1 MGRYVVRRLLQMI
14 LVLFGASLILFCSL
28 FVLPGDPIGT
38 AAGERARDPAVRAVL
53 EKRFGLDKP
62 IPEQYVRY
70 VGRVMTGDLGESFRQ
85 RRPVRGY
92 LWDRFGATAQLA
104 LAAIAFEI
112 LIGITAGVVAA
123 VFRYSFWDV
132 LVTLTT
138 TLAIGIPTYVGGSI
152 LQGIFAQ
159 KFGWFPRSGRP
170 TDGTF
175 FETLKAIFLPALTL
189 ASVDAALVARL
200 MRGTM
205 LEVLRADYVR
215 TAFAKGL
222 SKRTVI
228 LKHVMRNSVIPVV
241 TYLGIAFGGLMGG
254 ALITEAIFNWPG
266 IGLALTTAIGAQ
278 DNPIIIAVVTYGVAA
293 FVIVNLIVDLTYAYL
308 DPRIRLE

>member
-14 LVLFGASLILFCSL
+14 LVLFGASVILFVAL

-53 EKRFGLDKP
+53 EKRYGLDQP
-62 IPEQYVRY
+62 LPLQYVRY
-70 VGRVMTGDLGESFRQ
+70 VGRVLQGDLGESYRL
-85 RRPVRGY
+85 RRPVTEVLRGS
-92 LWDRFGATAQLA
+92 FGATAQLA
-104 LAAIAFEI
+104 LAAIFFEI
-112 LIGITAGVVAA
+112 LIGITAGVIAA

-138 TLAIGIPTYVGGSI
+138 TLVIGIPTYVGGSI
-152 LQGIFAQ
+152 LLGVFAR
-159 KFGWFPRSGRP
+159 KFNWFPPGGRG
-170 TDGTF
+170 DGFVDTVKH
-175 FETLKAIFLPALTL
+175 LVLPAFTL

-215 TAFAKGL
+215 TALAKGL
-222 SKRTVI
+222 SRRTVI

-241 TYLGIAFGGLMGG
+241 TYLGIAFGGLLGG
-254 ALITEAIFNWPG
+254 ALITEVIFRWPG
-266 IGLALTTAIGAQ
+266 VGYALSTAIGAQ
-278 DNPIIIAVVTYGVAA
+278 DNPIIIAVVTYGVAT
-293 FVIVNLIVDLTYAYL
+293 FVIVNLIVDLAYAYL

>member
-1 MGRYVVRRLLQMI
+1 VGRYVVRRLLQMV
-14 LVLFGASLILFCSL
+14 LVLLGASIILFVSL

-38 AAGERARDPAVRAVL
+38 AAGERSRDPAVRAVL
-53 EKRFGLDKP
+53 EKRYGLDQP
-62 IPEQYVRY
+62 LPVQYVRY
-70 VGRVMTGDLGESFRQ
+70 VERVFRGDFGESYRL
-85 RRPVRGY
+85 RRPVSAILRS
-92 LWDRFGATAQLA
+92 RFWATGRLA
-104 LAAIAFEI
+104 LAAIVLEV
-112 LIGITAGVVAA
+112 LIGVAAGLIAA

-138 TLAIGIPTYVGGSI
+138 TLAIGVPTYVSGSI
-152 LQGIFAQ
+152 LQGLFSQ
-159 KFGWFPRSGRP
+159 KLHWLPR
-170 TDGTF
+170 GTQGGG
-175 FETLKAIFLPALTL
+175 TWDLRYLIMPAFTL

-205 LEVLRADYVR
+205 LESLRADYVR

-228 LKHVMRNSVIPVV
+228 LKHVLRNSIIPVV
-241 TYLGIAFGGLMGG
+241 TYVGIAFGGLLGG
-254 ALITEAIFNWPG
+254 ALITETIFNWPG
-266 IGLALTTAIGAQ
+266 IGLALYTAISSQ

-293 FVIVNLIVDLTYAYL
+293 FVIVNLVVDLTYAYL

>member
-1 MGRYVVRRLLQMI
+1 MLQMI
-14 LVLFGASLILFCSL
+14 LVLFGASLILFVSL

-53 EKRFGLDKP
+53 EKRYGLDKP
-62 IPEQYVRY
+62 IPVQYVRY
-70 VGRVMTGDLGESFRQ
+70 VGRVLRGDLGESFRQ
-85 RRPVRGY
+85 RRPVRDY
-92 LWDRFGATAQLA
+92 LWSRFGATAQLA
-104 LAAIAFEI
+104 LAAILFEI
-112 LIGITAGVVAA
+112 LIGLAAGIIAA

-159 KFGWFPRSGRP
+159 NLHWFPRTGRGGGGLG
-170 TDGTF
+170 D
-175 FETLKAIFLPALTL
+175 TLKHIILPAFTL

-215 TAFAKGL
+215 TAMAKGL

-228 LKHVMRNSVIPVV
+228 LKHVLRNSVIPVV

-266 IGLALTTAIGAQ
+266 IGLALATAIQVQ
-278 DNPIIIAVVTYGVAA
+278 DNPIIVAVVTYGVAA

>member
-1 MGRYVVRRLLQMI
+1 MAQYVARRLLQMV
-14 LVLFGASLILFCSL
+14 LVLFGASLILFVSL

-38 AAGERARDPAVRAVL
+38 AGGERARDPAVRAIL
-53 EKRFGLDKP
+53 EKRYGLDKP
-62 IPEQYVRY
+62 IPVQYVRY
-70 VGRVMTGDLGESFRQ
+70 VGRVFKGDFGESYRL
-85 RRPVRGY
+85 RRPVTEILRS
-92 LWDRFGATAQLA
+92 RFGATAKLA
-104 LAAIAFEI
+104 LAAIVFEI
-112 LIGITAGVVAA
+112 LIGIAAGLIAA

-138 TLAIGIPTYVGGSI
+138 TLAIGVPTYVGGSI
-152 LQGIFAQ
+152 LQSLLAR
-159 KFGWFPRSGRP
+159 KYHWFPPQDIGNGSL
-170 TDGTF
+170 TDTVRH
-175 FETLKAIFLPALTL
+175 LVLPALTL

-215 TAFAKGL
+215 TALAKGL

-254 ALITEAIFNWPG
+254 ALITEQIFNWPG
-266 IGLALTTAIGAQ
+266 IGLALSTAITTQ

>member
-1 MGRYVVRRLLQMI
+1 VGRYVIRRLLQMV
-14 LVLFGASLILFCSL
+14 LVLFGASVILFVSL

-38 AAGERARDPAVRAVL
+38 AAGERSRDPAVRAVL
-53 EKRFGLDKP
+53 EKRYGLDKP
-62 IPEQYVRY
+62 LPVQYVRY
-70 VGRVMTGDLGESFRQ
+70 VERVFRGDFGESYRQ
-85 RRPVRGY
+85 NGRPVSSILRS
-92 LWDRFGATAQLA
+92 RFWATGRLA
-104 LAAIAFEI
+104 LAAIVLEV
-112 LIGITAGVVAA
+112 LIGVTAGVIAA

-138 TLAIGIPTYVGGSI
+138 TLAIGVPTYVGGSI
-152 LQGIFAQ
+152 LQGLFSQ
-159 KFGWFPRSGRP
+159 RFHWLPQ
-170 TDGTF
+170 GTQGGG
-175 FETLKAIFLPALTL
+175 TWDLRYLIMPALTL

-205 LEVLRADYVR
+205 LESLRADYVR

-228 LKHVMRNSVIPVV
+228 FKHVLRNSIIPVV
-241 TYLGIAFGGLMGG
+241 TYVGIAFGGLLGG
-254 ALITEAIFNWPG
+254 ALITETIFNWPG
-266 IGLALTTAIGAQ
+266 IGLALYTAISSQ

-293 FVIVNLIVDLTYAYL
+293 FVIVNLLVDLTYAYL

>member
-1 MGRYVVRRLLQMI
+1 MGQYVARRLLQMI
-14 LVLFGASLILFCSL
+14 LVLFGASLILFVSL

-38 AAGERARDPAVRAVL
+38 AGGERARDPAVRAIL
-53 EKRFGLDKP
+53 EKRYGLDKP
-62 IPEQYVRY
+62 IPVQYVRY
-70 VGRVMTGDLGESFRQ
+70 VGRVFRGDFGESYRL
-85 RRPVRGY
+85 RRPVAEI
-92 LWDRFGATAQLA
+92 LSSKFAATAKLA
-104 LAAIAFEI
+104 LAAIFFEI
-112 LIGITAGVVAA
+112 MIGIAAGVIAA

-138 TLAIGIPTYVGGSI
+138 TLAIGVPTYVGGSI
-152 LQGIFAQ
+152 LQALLAR
-159 KFGWFPRSGRP
+159 KYHWFPPQGEGGLSH
-170 TDGTF
+170 
-175 FETLKAIFLPALTL
+175 LILPAFTL

-215 TAFAKGL
+215 TALAKGL

-254 ALITEAIFNWPG
+254 ALITETIFAWPG
-266 IGLALTTAIGAQ
+266 IGLALSTAITTQ

>member
-14 LVLFGASLILFCSL
+14 LVLFGASLILFVSL

-38 AAGERARDPAVRAVL
+38 TAGERARDPAVRAVL
-53 EKRFGLDKP
+53 AKRYGLDKP
-62 IPEQYVRY
+62 IPVQYVRY
-70 VGRVMTGDLGESFRQ
+70 VRRVIRGDLGESYRL
-85 RRPVRGY
+85 RRPVSAILRS
-92 LWDRFGATAQLA
+92 RFGATAELA

-112 LIGITAGVVAA
+112 LIGISAGVVAA

-159 KFGWFPRSGRP
+159 KYHWFPRSGRA
-170 TDGTF
+170 G
-175 FETLKAIFLPALTL
+175 LSSIILPAFTL

-228 LKHVMRNSVIPVV
+228 LKHVLRNSVIPVV
-241 TYLGIAFGGLMGG
+241 TYLGIAFGGLLGG

-266 IGLALTTAIGAQ
+266 IGLALATAISAQ
-278 DNPIIIAVVTYGVAA
+278 DNPIIVAVVTYGVGA
-293 FVIVNLIVDLTYAYL
+293 FVIVNLIVDLAYAYL

>member
-1 MGRYVVRRLLQMI
+1 VN
-14 LVLFGASLILFCSL
+14 
-28 FVLPGDPIGT
+28 
-38 AAGERARDPAVRAVL
+38 
-53 EKRFGLDKP
+53 
-62 IPEQYVRY
+62 Y
-70 VGRVMTGDLGESFRQ
+70 VGRVLRGDLGESFRQ
-85 RRPVRGY
+85 RRPVRDY
-92 LWDRFGATAQLA
+92 LWSRFGATAQLA
-104 LAAIAFEI
+104 LAAIIFEI
-112 LIGITAGVVAA
+112 LIGISAGVVAA

-159 KFGWFPRSGRP
+159 KFGWFPRSGR
-170 TDGTF
+170 GGF
-175 FETLKAIFLPALTL
+175 SSIILPAFTL

-215 TAFAKGL
+215 TAMAKGL

-228 LKHVMRNSVIPVV
+228 LKHVLRNSVIPVV

-266 IGLALTTAIGAQ
+266 IGLALATAISVQ
-278 DNPIIIAVVTYGVAA
+278 DNPIIIAVVTYGVGA

>member
-1 MGRYVVRRLLQMI
+1 MGQYVARRLLQMI
-14 LVLFGASLILFCSL
+14 VVLFGASLILFVSL

-38 AAGERARDPAVRAVL
+38 AGGERARDPAVRAIL
-53 EKRFGLDKP
+53 EKRYGLDKP
-62 IPEQYVRY
+62 IPVQYVNY
-70 VGRVMTGDLGESFRQ
+70 VGRVLRGDLGESFRQ
-85 RRPVRGY
+85 RRPVRDY

-104 LAAIAFEI
+104 LAAIVFEI
-112 LIGITAGVVAA
+112 LIGLTAGIVAA

-138 TLAIGIPTYVGGSI
+138 TLAIGVPTYVGGSI

-159 KFGWFPRSGRP
+159 RLGWFPRTGRGAGGLA
-170 TDGTF
+170 D
-175 FETLKAIFLPALTL
+175 TLKHIILPAFTL

-215 TAFAKGL
+215 TAMAKGL

-228 LKHVMRNSVIPVV
+228 LKHVLRNSVIPVV

-266 IGLALTTAIGAQ
+266 IGLALATAIQVQ

>member
-1 MGRYVVRRLLQMI
+1 MI
-14 LVLFGASLILFCSL
+14 LVLFGASLILFVSL

-53 EKRFGLDKP
+53 EKRYGLDKP
-62 IPEQYVRY
+62 IPVQYVNY
-70 VGRVMTGDLGESFRQ
+70 VSRVLRGDLGESFRQ
-85 RRPVRGY
+85 RRPVRDY

-104 LAAIAFEI
+104 LAAIVFEV
-112 LIGITAGVVAA
+112 LIGLTAGIVAA

-138 TLAIGIPTYVGGSI
+138 TLAIGVPTYVGGSI

-159 KFGWFPRSGRP
+159 KLGWFPRTGRGVGWA
-170 TDGTF
+170 D
-175 FETLKAIFLPALTL
+175 TLKHIILPAFTL

-215 TAFAKGL
+215 TAMAKGL

-228 LKHVMRNSVIPVV
+228 LKHVLRNSVIPVV

-266 IGLALTTAIGAQ
+266 IGLALATAIQVQ

>member
-1 MGRYVVRRLLQMI
+1 MV
-14 LVLFGASLILFCSL
+14 LVLFGASIILFVSL

-38 AAGERARDPAVRAVL
+38 AAGERSRDPAVRAVL
-53 EKRFGLDKP
+53 EKRYGLDKP
-62 IPEQYVRY
+62 LPVQYVRY
-70 VGRVMTGDLGESFRQ
+70 VGRVFRGDFGESYRL
-85 RRPVRGY
+85 RRPVSVVLRS
-92 LWDRFGATAQLA
+92 RFWATGRLA
-104 LAAIAFEI
+104 LAAIVLEV
-112 LIGITAGVVAA
+112 LIGVIAGVIAA

-138 TLAIGIPTYVGGSI
+138 TLAIGVPTYVGGSI
-152 LQGIFAQ
+152 LQGLFAQ
-159 KFGWFPRSGRP
+159 SLHWLPRQGQGSGTWDLRY
-170 TDGTF
+170 
-175 FETLKAIFLPALTL
+175 LIMPALTL

-205 LEVLRADYVR
+205 LESLRADYVR

-228 LKHVMRNSVIPVV
+228 LKHVLRNSVIPVV
-241 TYLGIAFGGLMGG
+241 TYVGIAFGGLLGG
-254 ALITEAIFNWPG
+254 ALITETIFNWPG
-266 IGLALTTAIGAQ
+266 IGLALYTAISTQ

-293 FVIVNLIVDLTYAYL
+293 FVLVNLVVDLTYAYL

>member
-1 MGRYVVRRLLQMI
+1 MGRYIVRRLLQMI
-14 LVLFGASLILFCSL
+14 LVLFGASLILFVSL

-38 AAGERARDPAVRAVL
+38 TAGERARDPAVRAVL
-53 EKRFGLDKP
+53 EKRYGLDKP
-62 IPEQYVRY
+62 IPVQYVRY
-70 VGRVMTGDLGESFRQ
+70 VGRVITGDLGESYRLQ
-85 RRPVRGY
+85 RPVSAI
-92 LWDRFGATAQLA
+92 LKSRFGATAELA

-112 LIGITAGVVAA
+112 LIGISAGVIAA

-159 KFGWFPRSGRP
+159 KYHWFPRSGRA
-170 TDGTF
+170 G
-175 FETLKAIFLPALTL
+175 LSSIILPAFTL

-228 LKHVMRNSVIPVV
+228 LKHVLRNSVIPVV
-241 TYLGIAFGGLMGG
+241 TYLGIAFGGLLGG

-266 IGLALTTAIGAQ
+266 IGLALATAISAQ
-278 DNPIIIAVVTYGVAA
+278 DNPIIVAVVTYGVAA
-293 FVIVNLIVDLTYAYL
+293 FVIVNLLVDLAYAYL

>member
-1 MGRYVVRRLLQMI
+1 MI
-14 LVLFGASLILFCSL
+14 LVLFGASLILFVSL

-53 EKRFGLDKP
+53 EKRYGLDKP
-62 IPEQYVRY
+62 IPVQYVNY
-70 VGRVMTGDLGESFRQ
+70 VGRVLRGDLGESFRQ
-85 RRPVRGY
+85 RRPVRDY
-92 LWDRFGATAQLA
+92 LWSRFGATAQLA

-112 LIGITAGVVAA
+112 LIGISAGVIAA

-159 KFGWFPRSGRP
+159 KFHWFPRSGRGAG
-170 TDGTF
+170 GTVD
-175 FETLKAIFLPALTL
+175 TLKHIVLPAFTL

-215 TAFAKGL
+215 TAMAKGL

-228 LKHVMRNSVIPVV
+228 LKHVLRNSVIPVV

-266 IGLALTTAIGAQ
+266 IGLALATAIQVQ

>member
-1 MGRYVVRRLLQMI
+1 MGRYVIRRLLQMI
-14 LVLFGASLILFCSL
+14 LVLFGASLILFVSL
-28 FVLPGDPIGT
+28 FILPGDPIGT
-38 AAGERARDPAVRAVL
+38 TGGERARDPAVRAVL
-53 EKRFGLDKP
+53 AKRYGLDKP
-62 IPEQYVRY
+62 IPVQYVRY
-70 VGRVMTGDLGESFRQ
+70 VGRVVRGDLGESYRL
-85 RRPVRGY
+85 RRPVTEVLGS
-92 LWDRFGATAQLA
+92 RFGATAQLA
-104 LAAIAFEI
+104 LVAILFEI
-112 LIGITAGVVAA
+112 LIGLTAGVIAA

-159 KFGWFPRSGRP
+159 KFHWFPRQGQGGLSH
-170 TDGTF
+170 
-175 FETLKAIFLPALTL
+175 IVLPAFTL

-254 ALITEAIFNWPG
+254 ALITENIFNWPG
-266 IGLALTTAIGAQ
+266 IGLALATAISTQ
-278 DNPIIIAVVTYGVAA
+278 DNPIIVAVVTYGVAA
-293 FVIVNLIVDLTYAYL
+293 FVIVNLVVDLTYAYL

>member
-1 MGRYVVRRLLQMI
+1 MGRYVVRRLLQMV
-14 LVLFGASLILFCSL
+14 LVLFGASLILFVSL

-38 AAGERARDPAVRAVL
+38 AAGERSRDPAVRAIL
-53 EKRFGLDKP
+53 EKRYGLDKP
-62 IPEQYVRY
+62 LPVQYVRY
-70 VGRVMTGDLGESFRQ
+70 VSRVFRGDLGESYRL
-85 RRPVRGY
+85 RRPVSDVLRS
-92 LWDRFGATAQLA
+92 RFGATAQLA
-104 LAAIAFEI
+104 LAAIFFEI
-112 LIGITAGVVAA
+112 LIGIAAGVIAA

-152 LQGIFAQ
+152 LQGILAQ
-159 KFGWFPRSGRP
+159 KFGWFPRSGRG
-170 TDGTF
+170 DGSMID
-175 FETLKAIFLPALTL
+175 TLRHIVMPAFTL

-241 TYLGIAFGGLMGG
+241 TYLGIAFGGLLGG
-254 ALITEAIFNWPG
+254 ALITEQIFNWPG
-266 IGLALTTAIGAQ
+266 IGLALATAIGAQ

>member
-1 MGRYVVRRLLQMI
+1 MV
-14 LVLFGASLILFCSL
+14 LVLFGASIILFVSL

-38 AAGERARDPAVRAVL
+38 AAGERSRDPAVRAVL
-53 EKRFGLDKP
+53 EKRYGLDKP
-62 IPEQYVRY
+62 LPVQYVRY
-70 VGRVMTGDLGESFRQ
+70 VERVFRGDFGESYRL
-85 RRPVRGY
+85 RRPVSSI
-92 LWDRFGATAQLA
+92 LKSRFWATGRLA
-104 LAAIAFEI
+104 LAAIALEV
-112 LIGITAGVVAA
+112 LIGVAAGVIAA

-138 TLAIGIPTYVGGSI
+138 TLAIGVPTYVSGSI
-152 LQGIFAQ
+152 LQGLFAQ
-159 KFGWFPRSGRP
+159 KLGWLPRQGQGSGTWDLRY
-170 TDGTF
+170 
-175 FETLKAIFLPALTL
+175 LIMPAFTL

-205 LEVLRADYVR
+205 LESLRADYVR

-228 LKHVMRNSVIPVV
+228 LKHVLRNSIIPVV
-241 TYLGIAFGGLMGG
+241 TYVGIAFGGLLGG
-254 ALITEAIFNWPG
+254 ALITETIFNWPG
-266 IGLALTTAIGAQ
+266 IGLALYTAISSQ

-293 FVIVNLIVDLTYAYL
+293 FVLVNLVVDLTYAYL

>member
-1 MGRYVVRRLLQMI
+1 MGRYVVRRLLQMV
-14 LVLFGASLILFCSL
+14 LVLFGASIILFVSL

-53 EKRFGLDKP
+53 EKRYELDKP
-62 IPEQYVRY
+62 LPVQYVHY
-70 VGRVMTGDLGESFRQ
+70 VGRVIRGDFGESYRL
-85 RRPVRGY
+85 RRPVSTILRS
-92 LWDRFGATAQLA
+92 RFGATARLA
-104 LAAIAFEI
+104 LAAIVLEV
-112 LIGITAGVVAA
+112 LIGVVAGIIAA

-138 TLAIGIPTYVGGSI
+138 TMAIGVPTYVGGSI
-152 LQGIFAQ
+152 LQGLFAQ
-159 KFGWFPRSGRP
+159 KLDWLPRSGGSGSWDLRY
-170 TDGTF
+170 
-175 FETLKAIFLPALTL
+175 LVMPALTL

-205 LEVLRADYVR
+205 LESLRADYVR

-222 SKRTVI
+222 SKRRVI
-228 LKHVMRNSVIPVV
+228 LKHVLRNSIIPVV
-241 TYLGIAFGGLMGG
+241 TYVGIAFGGLLGG
-254 ALITEAIFNWPG
+254 ALITETIFNWPG
-266 IGLALTTAIGAQ
+266 IGLALYTAISSQ

-293 FVIVNLIVDLTYAYL
+293 FVLVNLVVDLTYAYL

>member
-1 MGRYVVRRLLQMI
+1 MGRYVARRLLQMI
-14 LVLFGASLILFCSL
+14 LVLFGASLILFVAL

-38 AAGERARDPAVRAVL
+38 AGGERARDPAVRAVL
-53 EKRFGLDKP
+53 EKRYGLDKP
-62 IPEQYVRY
+62 LPVQYVRY
-70 VGRVMTGDLGESFRQ
+70 VGRTLQGDFGESYRL
-85 RRPVRGY
+85 RRPVDDI
-92 LWDRFGATAQLA
+92 LDERFAATAKLA
-104 LAAIAFEI
+104 LAAIALEI
-112 LIGITAGVVAA
+112 LIGITAGVISA

-138 TLAIGIPTYVGGSI
+138 TMVIGIPTYVGGLI

-159 KFGWFPRSGRP
+159 NLGWFPRG
-170 TDGTF
+170 GQ
-175 FETLKAIFLPALTL
+175 EQGLKSIILPALTL

-215 TAFAKGL
+215 TALAKGL

-241 TYLGIAFGGLMGG
+241 TYVGIAFGGLMGG
-254 ALITEAIFNWPG
+254 ALITEVIFNWPG
-266 IGLALTTAIGAQ
+266 IGEALSTAIGAQ
-278 DNPIIIAVVTYGVAA
+278 DNPIIIAVVTYGVGS

>member
-14 LVLFGASLILFCSL
+14 LVLFGATVILFVSL

-53 EKRFGLDKP
+53 EKRYGLDKP
-62 IPEQYVRY
+62 LPVQYARY
-70 VGRVMTGDLGESFRQ
+70 VSRLVRGDLGESYRQ
-85 RRPVRGY
+85 RRPVSEILRS
-92 LWDRFGATAQLA
+92 RFGATAQLA
-104 LAAIAFEI
+104 LAAIFFEI
-112 LIGITAGVVAA
+112 LIGLTAGVIAA

-132 LVTLTT
+132 FVTLTT

-170 TDGTF
+170 VDADPFTTM
-175 FETLKAIFLPALTL
+175 KALFLPAFTL

-241 TYLGIAFGGLMGG
+241 TYLGIAFGGLVGG
-254 ALITEAIFNWPG
+254 ALITEQIFNWPG
-266 IGLALTTAIGAQ
+266 IGLALATAIGAQ

-293 FVIVNLIVDLTYAYL
+293 FVIVNLLVDLTYAYL

>member
-1 MGRYVVRRLLQMI
+1 MGAYVVRRLLQMV
-14 LVLFGASLILFCSL
+14 LVLFGASLILFVSL

-53 EKRFGLDKP
+53 EKRYSLDQP
-62 IPEQYVRY
+62 LPVQYVRY
-70 VGRVMTGDLGESFRQ
+70 VSRVLRGDLGESYRL
-85 RRPVRGY
+85 RRPVNEV
-92 LWDRFGATAQLA
+92 LADKFAATAELA
-104 LAAIAFEI
+104 VAAILVEI
-112 LIGITAGVVAA
+112 AIGLTAGVVAA

-138 TLAIGIPTYVGGSI
+138 TLAIGVPTYVGGSI
-152 LQGIFAQ
+152 LQGIFAS
-159 KFGWFPRSGRP
+159 KLGWFPLSGRSGP
-170 TDGTF
+170 SS
-175 FETLKAIFLPALTL
+175 IVLPAITL

-205 LEVLRADYVR
+205 LETLRADYVR
-215 TAFAKGL
+215 TATAKGL

-228 LKHVMRNSVIPVV
+228 LKHVLRNSVIPVV
-241 TYLGIAFGGLMGG
+241 TYVGIAFGTLLGG
-254 ALITEAIFNWPG
+254 ALITEVIFNWDG
-266 IGLALTTAIGAQ
+266 IGSALATAIGTQ

-293 FVIVNLIVDLTYAYL
+293 FVVVNLVVDIAYAYL

>member
-1 MGRYVVRRLLQMI
+1 MGRYIVRRLLQMI
-14 LVLFGASLILFCSL
+14 LVLFGASLILFASL

-38 AAGERARDPAVRAVL
+38 AGGERARDPAVRAVL
-53 EKRFGLDKP
+53 EKRYGLDKP
-62 IPEQYVRY
+62 IPEQYARY
-70 VGRVMTGDLGESFRQ
+70 VGRVFRGDLGESYRL
-85 RRPVRGY
+85 RRPVSEILGR
-92 LWDRFGATAQLA
+92 RFGATMQLA
-104 LAAIAFEI
+104 LAAIVFMV
-112 LIGITAGVVAA
+112 LIGLTAGVIAA
-123 VFRYSFWDV
+123 IFRYSFWDV
-132 LVTLTT
+132 AVTVAT
-138 TLAIGIPTYVGGSI
+138 TLAIGVPTYVGGSI
-152 LQGIFAQ
+152 LQGLLATKLQ
-159 KFGWFPRSGRP
+159 WFPRLWQGP
-170 TDGTF
+170 GTSLN
-175 FETLKAIFLPALTL
+175 ELLLPALTL

-241 TYLGIAFGGLMGG
+241 TYLGIAFGGLLGG
-254 ALITEAIFNWPG
+254 ALITENIFNWPG
-266 IGLALTTAIGAQ
+266 IGLALGNAISTQ
-278 DNPIIIAVVTYGVAA
+278 DNPIIIAVVTYGVGA